1 MLPVILVALDLVAAV
16 AVIVDHFSD
25 KKWSSPP
32 H

>member
-25 KKWSSPP
+25 KK
-32 H
+32 